1 MVLFCFNYLKEEGE
15 IQRDAQIRKNIKVYN
30 FILCLTCL
38 FYLMDV
44 KNDTNGK
51 WGHCWKGQD
60 IMKFDFKELMNH
72 QPKTKIIVTEKN
84 QPNVDKWAKMIH
96 ELLNR

>member
-1 MVLFCFNYLKEEGE
+1 
-15 IQRDAQIRKNIKVYN
+15 
-30 FILCLTCL
+30 
-38 FYLMDV
+38 MDV

-51 WGHCWKGQD
+51 WGIIGRGRT
-60 IMKFDFKELMNH
+60 MKFDFKELMNH